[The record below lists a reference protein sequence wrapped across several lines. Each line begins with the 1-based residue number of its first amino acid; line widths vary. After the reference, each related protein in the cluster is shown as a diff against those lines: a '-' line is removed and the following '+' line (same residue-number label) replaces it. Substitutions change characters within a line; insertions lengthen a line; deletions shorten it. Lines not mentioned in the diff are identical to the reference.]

1 MTTLTVVTASVDP
14 NKGVIVPLVTGY
26 VTTILAVI
34 LISVRLI
41 WRHRRGERMY
51 PDDIWMG
58 VSLGPLLVRLGLV
71 HIVLKYGTN
80 NINYDNIGGMSP
92 AQIQQRVIGSKLILL
107 SRISYAGL

>member
-1 MTTLTVVTASVDP
+1 MTALTPA
-14 NKGVIVPLVTGY
+14 GAMVPLATGY
-26 VTTILAVI
+26 VTTALAVI
-34 LISVRLI
+34 LIFVRLI

-71 HIVLKYGTN
+71 HIVLSYGTN
-80 NINYDNIGGMSP
+80 NINYESIGGLNP
-92 AQIQQRVIGSKLILL
+92 TEVQRRVVGSKLILL